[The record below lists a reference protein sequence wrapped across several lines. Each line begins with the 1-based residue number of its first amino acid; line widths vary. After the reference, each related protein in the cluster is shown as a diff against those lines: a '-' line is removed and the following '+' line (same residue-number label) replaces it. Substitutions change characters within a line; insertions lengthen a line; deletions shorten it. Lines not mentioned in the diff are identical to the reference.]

1 MDLYVAGFAW
11 AFAAHW
17 LLTFAL
23 VGIIACWFLLATAL
37 NPSAFLP
44 FGMAAVTLATVATS
58 TFAQLMLAANTVK
71 EVGESYPSHHPHP
84 MLLLSSYHLF
94 PLLPPSPLGHE
105 QSLPADAD

>member
-71 EVGESYPSHHPHP
+71 EVGESYPNHPP
-84 MLLLSSYHLF
+84 TYASPLLLPSF
-94 PLLPPSPLGHE
+94 PSTPALSPR
-105 QSLPADAD
+105 P

>member
-1 MDLYVAGFAW
+1 MNWVVDLYVAGFAW

-71 EVGESYPSHHPHP
+71 EVGESYPNHHPH
-84 MLLLSSYHLF
+84 LCFSSPPTIFSLYSR
-94 PLLPPSPLGHE
+94 PLP
-105 QSLPADAD
+105 